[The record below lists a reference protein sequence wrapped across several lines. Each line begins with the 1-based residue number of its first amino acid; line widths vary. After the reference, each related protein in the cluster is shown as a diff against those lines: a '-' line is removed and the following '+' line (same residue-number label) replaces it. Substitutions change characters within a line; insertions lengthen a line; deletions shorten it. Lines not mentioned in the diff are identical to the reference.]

1 MSVSRYRRISRI
13 KGGMQLGTS
22 SINSIIYNNVI
33 SGNIE
38 TFDYV
43 LKEGERLDQ
52 LAGKYLGNGDMWWV
66 LAASSGIGWM
76 LQAAPGTRI
85 RIPKNINQIMAY
97 VS

>member
-13 KGGMQLGTS
+13 KGGTQLGTS
-22 SINSIIYNNVI
+22 NINSLIYKNVI

-43 LKEGERLDQ
+43 LKEGERLDH
-52 LAGKYLGNGDMWWV
+52 LAGKYLGNGDLWWV
-66 LAASSGIGWM
+66 IAASSGIGWM
-76 LQAAPGTRI
+76 LQAVPGTRI
-85 RIPKNINQIMAY
+85 RIPSNLNQILSY

>member
-1 MSVSRYRRISRI
+1 M
-13 KGGMQLGTS
+13 
-22 SINSIIYNNVI
+22 N
-33 SGNIE
+33 GNIE

-52 LAGKYLGNGDMWWV
+52 LAGRYLGNGDMWWV

-76 LQAAPGTRI
+76 LQATPGTRI
-85 RIPKNINQIMAY
+85 RIPNNVNQIMAY